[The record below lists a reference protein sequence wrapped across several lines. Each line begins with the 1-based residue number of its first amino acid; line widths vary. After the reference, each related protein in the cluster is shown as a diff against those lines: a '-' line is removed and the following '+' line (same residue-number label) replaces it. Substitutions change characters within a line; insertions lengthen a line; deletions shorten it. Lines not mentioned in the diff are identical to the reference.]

1 MRMDP
6 ISILLMLVAALA
18 GAGVG
23 FFIGKRGRNSLPAA
37 AEPPEA
43 GEAEDPTAP
52 IAPVIEIARSPH
64 DRVRD
69 LAIGNSLVKS
79 LDLVDALLKSGERQ
93 TRESLLG
100 QIGLLRTVFEG
111 LLGSCSFRFYR
122 YEEGTSVDAG
132 MRGRIQ
138 IVGGTSGDGP
148 TRIARVVREG
158 VLYEPGGGEAPQI
171 IRKAEVEIG

>member
-1 MRMDP
+1 MDP
-6 ISILLMLVAALA
+6 TSLVLMLFASAAAAAA
-18 GAGVG
+18 G
-23 FFIGKRGRNSLPAA
+23 FLIGRRGRVSVQPAPGA
-37 AEPPEA
+37 PEA
-43 GEAEDPTAP
+43 EEAEDPTAP

-100 QIGLLRTVFEG
+100 QIDLLRTVFEG
-111 LLGSCSFRFYR
+111 LLGSCSFRFYS
-122 YEEGTSVDAG
+122 YGEGSSVDAA

-138 IVGGTSGDGP
+138 IVGGSSGDGP
-148 TRIARVVREG
+148 TRIARVVRQG
-158 VLYEPGGGEAPQI
+158 VLYEPGNGEAPQI
-171 IRKAEVEIG
+171 IRKAEVEIA